1 MQKSQLTP
9 TRKADWRSVM
19 TLALGLPI
27 LVLLLVLLYFR
38 PVEQTAL
45 QSAIIA
51 TGEYP
56 PFSGE
61 QLKDN
66 GIAAAI
72 VSKAMKEIG
81 YEIEIKFMPW
91 PLATKATAESGTNQG
106 VRAAFP
112 YVKSPERER
121 EFYFSD
127 PILTVETSIFYNPAK
142 TPQISAQTSL
152 ADLKDYHLL
161 PIAGYRYLSAVEQ
174 LPKLNRVAENNVEA
188 FKQLLNDPDTQLVA
202 EATAVGSQVLSD
214 TFPRQQQQIKF
225 LPAFTSPLYL
235 IASKRN
241 PYSRSLIL
249 EFNKALAAI
258 DEDQRREIE
267 SAVLT
272 QINEQN
278 QVLLNPFDGTGYL
291 KGYFRAKDSQPVLL
305 PQGTRALV
313 EQWPGA
319 YLNAASEPVSAGA
332 APEKTTWVKVRI
344 LNGPL
349 RQEILYVDGRAVELP

>member
-1 MQKSQLTP
+1 MRKSQLTP
-9 TRKADWRSVM
+9 TRKADWRSVT

-27 LVLLLVLLYFR
+27 LVLLLLFLYFR
-38 PVEQTAL
+38 PVERTAL
-45 QSAIIA
+45 PVAIIA

-72 VSKAMKEIG
+72 VSRAMKEIG
-81 YEIEIKFMPW
+81 YESELKFMPW
-91 PLATKATAESGTNQG
+91 PLATQSTEESGTNQG

-142 TPQISAQTSL
+142 TPKITEQTAL
-152 ADLKDYHLL
+152 ADLKDYRLL
-161 PIAGYRYLSAVEQ
+161 PIAGYRYLDPVEQ
-174 LPKLNRVAENNVEA
+174 LPKLNRAAENNLDA
-188 FKQLLNDPDTQLVA
+188 FEQLLNDPQTQLVA
-202 EATAVGSQVLSD
+202 EATAVGNQILADS
-214 TFPRQQQQIKF
+214 FPRQRQQIKS

-249 EFNKALAAI
+249 EFNQALAAI
-258 DEDQRREIE
+258 DEDQRQEIA

-278 QVLLNPFDGTGYL
+278 QVLLNAFDGSGYL
-291 KGYFRAKDSQPVLL
+291 KGYFRPAEQPVLL

-313 EQWPGA
+313 EQWPES
-319 YLNAASEPVSAGA
+319 YLNAVGEPSAEA
-332 APEKTTWVKVRI
+332 IATWARVKI

-349 RQEILYVDGRAVELP
+349 RQEILYVDGRAVALP